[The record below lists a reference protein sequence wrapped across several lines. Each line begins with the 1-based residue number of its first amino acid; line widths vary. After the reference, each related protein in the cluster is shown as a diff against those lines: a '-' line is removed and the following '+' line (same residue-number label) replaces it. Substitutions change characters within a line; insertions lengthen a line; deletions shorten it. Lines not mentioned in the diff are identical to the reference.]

1 MNQENHKPFN
11 MIQSQISYE
20 LTTYQ
25 RHEIRYSKVITKH
38 IDLVR
43 EELQHREIPFSDV
56 MKITVPKKLLK
67 VHDKMK
73 QQQEFIAN
81 NNSPPRDEDLN
92 LLVFKPKKRSA
103 AEWGDAYKD

>member
-1 MNQENHKPFN
+1 
-11 MIQSQISYE
+11 
-20 LTTYQ
+20 
-25 RHEIRYSKVITKH
+25 
-38 IDLVR
+38 
-43 EELQHREIPFSDV
+43 
-56 MKITVPKKLLK
+56 MKITVLKNLLK

-92 LLVFKPKKRSA
+92 LLVFKPKKRLA